1 MSAPLFVR
9 CVAVLGVVSALVACG
24 GDEATAFP
32 PGLEPLETSTATR
45 PSATGAQSCPE
56 AVNIVTGDHGDYEF
70 AHARGCV
77 AGSVSSVWEALRDAD
92 VTVDRRRVNT
102 WMTTRDVEPQYPV
115 SFRVHN
121 IVRDV
126 VTIEFDI
133 TWRLGVVEGTAQE
146 PRVVAGRYQKT
157 FGSTFISLLAGS
169 VVARPLDENTTEVE
183 IVRHIKSTGSG
194 AADARA
200 YLQDCFDSLVA
211 RVHGRPLPRYN

>member
-1 MSAPLFVR
+1 MF
-9 CVAVLGVVSALVACG
+9 VAVLVALGVASCG

-45 PSATGAQSCPE
+45 PAPASGQSCPE

-77 AGSVSSVWEALRDAD
+77 SAPVSSVWEALRDAD
-92 VTVDRRRVNT
+92 VTVDRRRVT
-102 WMTTRDVEPQYPV
+102 SWSTTRNVETQYPV

-133 TWRLGVVEGTAQE
+133 TWRAGVVEGTSDE
-146 PRVVAGRYQKT
+146 PRVVAARYQKT
-157 FGSTFISLLAGS
+157 YGSTFISLLAGS
-169 VVARPLDENTTEVE
+169 VVARPIDPTTTEVE

-194 AADARA
+194 AADAQM
-200 YLQDCFDSLVA
+200 YLQDCFDSIVA